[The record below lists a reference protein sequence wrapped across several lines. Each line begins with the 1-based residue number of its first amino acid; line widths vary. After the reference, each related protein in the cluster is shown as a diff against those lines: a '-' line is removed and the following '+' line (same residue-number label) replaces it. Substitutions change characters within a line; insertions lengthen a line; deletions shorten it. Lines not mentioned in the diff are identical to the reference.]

1 MEISW
6 NNKLFN
12 SRIKPIKIK
21 NERIFSRVIE
31 IMSKDYPE
39 IYGDPFVDLFY
50 FVTLDYYKCICGRLN
65 NFKENIFF
73 SITIKVKYDN
83 KSINDLIKE
92 YFFPIKT
99 NNNKK
104 CSCGFETETNEKYFY
119 TSPLYLTIELDN
131 KNQNQIIFDDEI
143 NLDSKILT
151 DYGPT
156 KYNFYALIIE
166 EEIEKNKN
174 YIVVIK
180 NNNVY
185 KLYSDNIVQTCGDEA
200 KDYGN
205 PIMVIYKGQKNLN
218 NI

>member
-1 MEISW
+1 
-6 NNKLFN
+6 
-12 SRIKPIKIK
+12 
-21 NERIFSRVIE
+21 
-31 IMSKDYPE
+31 MSKDYPE

-119 TSPLYLTIELDN
+119 MSLLYLTIELDN